1 VGKGAHAP
9 CPPSRGECRWWAR
22 FGFAHSTFLAFLA
35 MTLDMEITA
44 PNFARRAN
52 QPKCCPA
59 PPAKINCFA
68 ATPNHPYNPRHPAPA
83 KRGVSRSSRTL
94 GAGCGGRALAEQT
107 NGVARTVKS
116 CGSDIPTLISSRPRC
131 FRIVAC
137 DGGKK
142 ARSPGRVRSKPLKP
156 SRRECRAN
164 PAATAVT
171 TLVCFF
177 IFAREAAGAA
187 KRPAFPAP
195 SHFGRSGFA
204 SARAHRAARSRS
216 HGCDVAV

>member
-1 VGKGAHAP
+1 MVGTLWL
-9 CPPSRGECRWWAR
+9 CPLNISCISRNDVGHGNNGPQFCPTGKSAEMLSSPARKNKLLRRNPKSPLQPAPSRTRQEGRIAIVTDVGRGMRWTRTCR
-22 FGFAHSTFLAFLA
+22 T
-35 MTLDMEITA
+35 DE
-44 PNFARRAN
+44 RR
-52 QPKCCPA
+52 
-59 PPAKINCFA
+59 
-68 ATPNHPYNPRHPAPA
+68 
-83 KRGVSRSSRTL
+83 G
-94 GAGCGGRALAEQT
+94 
-107 NGVARTVKS
+107 ARTVKS

-142 ARSPGRVRSKPLKP
+142 ARSPGRARRKPLKP
-156 SRRECRAN
+156 LRRECRVN

>member
-1 VGKGAHAP
+1 VGKGARAP

-22 FGFAHSTFLAFLA
+22 FRFAHSTFLAFLV

-52 QPKCCPA
+52 QRKRCPA
-59 PPAKINCFA
+59 PREKIIIFA
-68 ATPNHPYNPRHPAPA
+68 SHPNHSYNPRHPAPA
-83 KRGVSRSSRTL
+83 RGAYRDRHGRWARDAVDADLPKRRTAWRGRRNRVVLTSRRWRQV
-94 GAGCGGRALAEQT
+94 GDDA
-107 NGVARTVKS
+107 
-116 CGSDIPTLISSRPRC
+116 
-131 FRIVAC
+131 RIVAC
-137 DGGKK
+137 DGDKK
-142 ARSPGRVRSKPLKP
+142 ARSPGRARHKPLKP
-156 SRRECRAN
+156 LRRECRVN

-204 SARAHRAARSRS
+204 SARAHRAARARS